1 MSLGTTRTLAYIP
14 TGNKFNKMLRDFYTL
29 ISNFSLFFL
38 RLALSV
44 PLLLVTSLLFFC
56 FLYCLF
62 HSYHFSVIY
71 QILYQILLFFFFNFM
86 LCIIT
91 YYLIT

>member
-44 PLLLVTSLLFFC
+44 PLLFVTPFFLPPLYYVCSSL
-56 FLYCLF
+56 
-62 HSYHFSVIY
+62 YHFSVS
-71 QILYQILLFFFFNFM
+71 
-86 LCIIT
+86 IIHVYT
-91 YYLIT
+91 GLHFCKL